1 VMRGLLRQ
9 AARDDPANAYLQ
21 RLLRAT
27 QVDPGPADP
36 NQSLVEPLSE
46 RELEVLRLMAAG
58 LKNREIADELV
69 IVLGTVKAHINSIY
83 GKLGVGGR
91 VQAIERARALGIL
104 E

>member
-1 VMRGLLRQ
+1 MRDLLRQ
-9 AARDDPANAYLQ
+9 AARDDPANAYVQ

-27 QVDPGPADP
+27 QDAPHAADP
-36 NQSLVEPLSE
+36 NQTLVEPLSQ

-69 IVLGTVKAHINSIY
+69 ITLGTVKSHVNSIY
-83 GKLGVGGR
+83 GKLGVGSR